1 MQTLKSSPTDLETA
15 QVGSPSE
22 LLDRVA
28 RKDVAA
34 FQELYN
40 ATSAKLFGTVLRI
53 LRTKDRAEDAMQE
66 IYLKIWERAGR
77 FDIGKGS
84 AIAWMTTVARN
95 HALDDLRRIATTPQT
110 TELFPDSAMAQGVD
124 LVALREASDTSQ
136 RLLNCL
142 QSLEADKQQMIVL
155 AYQYGLSRDELSTRF
170 GHPVATVKTWLRRG
184 LQSLKECL
192 SS

>member
-1 MQTLKSSPTDLETA
+1 MQTLKSSFADSDAEPA
-15 QVGSPSE
+15 GSPSK
-22 LLDRVA
+22 LLKRVA
-28 RKDVAA
+28 QKDVTA

-66 IYLKIWERAGR
+66 IYLKIWERADR
-77 FDIGKGS
+77 FDPSKGS

-95 HALDDLRRIATTPQT
+95 HALDDLRRNATTLQT
-110 TELFPDSAMAQGVD
+110 TELFPDAAIVKGVD
-124 LVALREASDTSQ
+124 LVALREASDNSQ
-136 RLLNCL
+136 KLLNCL
-142 QSLEADKQQMIVL
+142 QALETEKQQMIVL

-170 GHPVATVKTWLRRG
+170 GHPVATIKTWLRRG
-184 LQSLKECL
+184 LQSLKDCL

>member
-1 MQTLKSSPTDLETA
+1 MQALKASFTDLTGGDA
-15 QVGSPSE
+15 NSPSE
-22 LLDRVA
+22 LLVRVA
-28 RKDVAA
+28 GKDVAA

-66 IYLKIWERAGR
+66 IYLKIWERADR
-77 FDIGKGS
+77 FELSKGS

-95 HALDDLRRIATTPQT
+95 HALDDVRRNATIPQAS
-110 TELFPDSAMAQGVD
+110 ELLPDSAVAQGVD
-124 LVALREASDTSQ
+124 LIALREAADNSQ
-136 RLLNCL
+136 RLLSCL
-142 QSLEADKQQMIVL
+142 KSLETEKQQMILL
-155 AYQYGLSRDELSTRF
+155 AYQFGLSRDELSTRF

-184 LQSLKECL
+184 LQSLKDCL